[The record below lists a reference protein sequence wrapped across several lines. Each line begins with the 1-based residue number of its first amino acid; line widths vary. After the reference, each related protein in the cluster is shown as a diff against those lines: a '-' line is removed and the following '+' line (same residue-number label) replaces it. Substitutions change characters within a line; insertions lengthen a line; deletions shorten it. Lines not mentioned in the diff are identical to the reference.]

1 MTNDTG
7 PLVGIDVGSTRVLV
21 VVGAVEDD
29 RLVIR
34 GCGQADH
41 DGARKGVVANL
52 EEVTMAVHVA
62 AEEAEAMASVPVELA
77 AVGLGGLPVQGLP
90 ATASVPVTGRDN
102 TVSEDDLRRA
112 LTACAQVSIP
122 RDFRVL
128 DIIACGYALDGQP
141 GMEHPVGM
149 PGTRLDASA
158 FVVYTNK
165 THSDTVEQT
174 VNRAAVAVKQLIYE
188 PLAAAEAVVT
198 PDERELGCLL
208 LDLGYATTEWV
219 LYAEGVVV
227 SSGVIPVGGR
237 HFTAD
242 LAALLKT
249 TTAAAEQT
257 KRQIGASL
265 ERDGLD
271 IDAVEVPSLGGDGNH
286 VHPARFAAEILHERA
301 RDLFI
306 GVHRVLVEHKL
317 DRLPRAGIVLTG
329 GGAALDGLEE
339 VAEKIFG
346 HRARIGRPL
355 NLAGLTEPVSG
366 PEWAVAC
373 GLIRMQSH
381 RRSEHMATRGRSGG
395 LLVRLRNALGDF
407 FEMGGGHDRV

>member
-1 MTNDTG
+1 MTNDAR
-7 PLVGIDVGSTRVLV
+7 PLVGIDVGSTRVSV
-21 VVGAVEDD
+21 IVGAMEDD

-34 GCGQADH
+34 GCGQAGH

-52 EEVTMAVHVA
+52 EEVAEAVRVA

-77 AVGLGGLPVQGLP
+77 AVGLGGLPIQGLP
-90 ATASVPVTGRDN
+90 ATASVPVTGRDM

-165 THSDTVEQT
+165 THADTVEQT
-174 VNRAAVAVKQLIYE
+174 VNRAAVAVGQLVYE

-208 LDLGYATTEWV
+208 LDLGYSTTEWV
-219 LYAEGVVV
+219 LFAEGVVV
-227 SSGVIPVGGR
+227 SSGAMPVGGR

-249 TTAAAEQT
+249 TTAAAERT
-257 KRQIGASL
+257 KRRVGASL
-265 ERDGLD
+265 EREGLD
-271 IDAVEVPSLGGDGNH
+271 FDAVEVPSLGGDGND

-317 DRLPRAGIVLTG
+317 DRVPRAGVVLTG

-355 NLAGLTEPVSG
+355 DLAGLTEPVSG

-373 GLIRMQSH
+373 GLIRMQCN
-381 RRSEHMATRGRSGG
+381 RRNEHMATQGRNGG
-395 LLVRLRNALGDF
+395 FLARLRNVLGDF

>member
-1 MTNDTG
+1 MNDHG
-7 PLVGIDVGSTRVLV
+7 PLVGIDVGATRVAV
-21 VVGAVEDD
+21 VVGTVEDD
-29 RLVIR
+29 QLVVR
-34 GCGQADH
+34 GCGQASH

-52 EEVTMAVHVA
+52 DEVAGAVRMA
-62 AEEAEAMASVPVELA
+62 AEEAEAMASAPVELA
-77 AVGLGGLPVQGLP
+77 AVGLGGLPIQGLP
-90 ATASVPVTGRDN
+90 STASVPVTGRN
-102 TVSEDDLRRA
+102 LTVSEDDLRRA
-112 LTACAQVSIP
+112 LAACAQVSIP
-122 RDFRVL
+122 QDFRVL

-165 THSDTVEQT
+165 THAETVEQV
-174 VNRAAVAVKQLIYE
+174 VNRAAVAVRRLVYE
-188 PLAAAEAVVT
+188 PLAAAAAVLT

-208 LDLGYATTEWV
+208 LDIGYATTEWV
-219 LYAEGVVV
+219 LFAEGFVV
-227 SSGVIPVGGR
+227 SSGALPIGGR

-249 TTAAAEQT
+249 TTAAAERT
-257 KRQIGASL
+257 KRRVGASL
-265 ERDGLD
+265 EREGLD
-271 IDAVEVPSLGGDGNH
+271 IEAVEVPSLGGDGNQ

-306 GVHRVLVEHKL
+306 GVHRVLVRHGL
-317 DRLPRAGIVLTG
+317 DRLPRSGVVLTG

-339 VAEKIFG
+339 AAEKIFG

-355 NLAGLTEPVSG
+355 EVAGLSEPVSG

-373 GLIRMQSH
+373 GLVRVQCQKQDRIF
-381 RRSEHMATRGRSGG
+381 ATRGRDGG
-395 LLVRLRNALGDF
+395 LLARLRSVLGDF

>member
-1 MTNDTG
+1 MTNDMG
-7 PLVGIDVGSTRVLV
+7 PLVGIDVGSTRVSV
-21 VVGAVEDD
+21 VVGTVDDD

-34 GCGQADH
+34 GCGQAGH
-41 DGARKGVVANL
+41 DGARKGVIANL
-52 EEVTMAVHVA
+52 EEVAGAVRVA

-77 AVGLGGLPVQGLP
+77 TVGLGGLPIQGLP
-90 ATASVPVTGRDN
+90 ATASVPVTGRN
-102 TVSEDDLRRA
+102 MTVSEDDLRRA

-122 RDFRVL
+122 PDFRVL
-128 DIIACGYALDGQP
+128 DIIACGYALDGQA
-141 GMEHPVGM
+141 GMDHPVGM
-149 PGTRLDASA
+149 PGSRLDASA

-165 THSDTVEQT
+165 THADTVEQT
-174 VNRAAVAVKQLIYE
+174 VNRAAVAVKQLVYE

-227 SSGVIPVGGR
+227 SSGALPVGGR

-257 KRQIGASL
+257 KRQVGASL
-265 ERDGLD
+265 EREGLD
-271 IDAVEVPSLGGDGNH
+271 IEAIEVPSLGGDGNS

-306 GVHRVLVEHKL
+306 GVHRVLVEHRL
-317 DRLPRAGIVLTG
+317 DRLPRAGVVLTG

-346 HRARIGRPL
+346 HRARVGRPL
-355 NLAGLTEPVSG
+355 DLAGLTEPVSG
-366 PEWAVAC
+366 PDWAVAC
-373 GLIRMQSH
+373 GLIRVQFS
-381 RRSEHMATRGRSGG
+381 RRNEHSARRGRSGG
-395 LLVRLRNALGDF
+395 LLARLRGALGDF